1 MRKRLQQG
9 LSLVLT
15 MTLVLALAI
24 PAAAVGEL
32 KLNVNGK
39 ETAADLVLRDAR
51 SFIEINTLAAVN
63 GAEVEVAEELKVTI
77 NGKTY
82 VPLRSVAENLGFQV
96 KWTPGLVAL
105 ERASEPEQTD
115 QVEDSLTA
123 MDVLVKS
130 NQAAQEISTY
140 SMSGYINQTMVM
152 EMDGEEVP
160 IETTSELFGQIQN
173 DPMKLYLKQTV
184 ELPGGVPGDVP
195 EEMLG
200 SMEVE
205 TYIDEEFMYMKSPG
219 QEGWLKM
226 PHFLPMELLKEQQDI
241 TNDPLKAAK
250 QMLEMGYDPVFGEDA
265 VIDGRECYS
274 IKASIDMAKAM
285 ESQQEMLQQ
294 IIGSVGQ
301 MTAAEMGAE
310 VDPAQMEGFS
320 KAFEL
325 ILAKMMEEGVFD
337 YQVTMFIDKE
347 TFLPAQMNL
356 VMTMKF
362 DFNVLEFMEV
372 ISEAVGE
379 ELPEEL
385 VEELQVDFK
394 MNSSQQGEIRLF
406 DYGAEFVEPDLTNVI
421 EAGGLFNDLGTV
433 PAE

>member
-9 LSLVLT
+9 LSLMLT
-15 MTLVLALAI
+15 VTLVLALAI
-24 PAAAVGEL
+24 PAAAAGEL

-39 ETAADLVLRDAR
+39 ETAADLVLQDAR
-51 SFIEINTLAAVN
+51 SFIEINSLAAVT

-82 VPLRSVAENLGFQV
+82 VPLRSVAENVGFQV
-96 KWTPGLVAL
+96 NWTPGLVVL
-105 ERASEPEQTD
+105 ERAAEPEQTE
-115 QVEDSLTA
+115 QVGDSLTA

-130 NQAAQEISTY
+130 NQAAQEINTY

-195 EEMLG
+195 EEMLS

-250 QMLEMGYDPVFGEDA
+250 QMLEMGYDPGFGDDA
-265 VIDGRECYS
+265 VIDGRECYTV
-274 IKASIDMAKAM
+274 KASIDMAKAM

-433 PAE
+433 PSE